1 MNYRLHVG
9 SLSLPHQKYIHLL
22 DHRSTITYNFAT
34 NSERDCS
41 GPVAYIHIYLLVKN
55 HEQNIRESHR
65 DINRKGSLIGKYPCS
80 RSTRGHSRYLPNPV
94 IFEKNCEEVF
104 CNLQHFVSA
113 VRLARTPLLNRA
125 VIASTTNFDFFFFLS
140 FILYSSTYWVADLR
154 IFFYNFNSQSRDP
167 TYRPTEPALRI
178 RARTIYSIPYFS
190 STTATTTT
198 MDRRTKITY
207 IKYIIAKTIAAAVFL
222 GTLHIAHVAWFLFF
236 SPNALLR
243 RDRDRSRRG
252 LRGVVRGRQVRW
264 RNVRPVPFK
273 GFGDERR

>member
-125 VIASTTNFDFFFFLS
+125 VIASTTNFDFFSFFLLS
-140 FILYSSTYWVADLR
+140 FTPQLI
-154 IFFYNFNSQSRDP
+154 
-167 TYRPTEPALRI
+167 
-178 RARTIYSIPYFS
+178 
-190 STTATTTT
+190 
-198 MDRRTKITY
+198 
-207 IKYIIAKTIAAAVFL
+207 
-222 GTLHIAHVAWFLFF
+222 G
-236 SPNALLR
+236 
-243 RDRDRSRRG
+243 
-252 LRGVVRGRQVRW
+252 
-264 RNVRPVPFK
+264 
-273 GFGDERR
+273 